1 MQSSAGVEVP
11 GLTIKPMAGMQEAE
25 AIMQRGKAA
34 RASSGP
40 EGATRSHLV
49 LTIYVTCTH
58 RSTGE
63 QHAPSQP
70 IRVLCPG

>member
-1 MQSSAGVEVP
+1 MQTSAGVEVP

-49 LTIYVTCTH
+49 LTIYITCTH

-63 QHAPSQP
+63 QRLPSFS
-70 IRVLCPG
+70 IRMLRPG

>member
-1 MQSSAGVEVP
+1 MQGSAGVEVP

-25 AIMQRGKAA
+25 AIMQRGRAA
-34 RASSGP
+34 RGRGGP
-40 EGATRSHLV
+40 EEATRSHLV

-63 QHAPSQP
+63 SFGCNWSGDA
-70 IRVLCPG
+70 